1 MNQQPNPSGAP
12 YRNPYLPPGQAVPP
26 PAQPQAATAQPMD
39 QYSSAGT
46 YNTPGV
52 PPSAHQQTRL
62 PHHAAI
68 GSAPSTH
75 GAGQY
80 SMPSSNPYVY
90 TGQQQPAATQQHS
103 RPRAGTDIVPPAI
116 ARIANMGTDSSG
128 IGRHLTPVINRD
140 DAMKEWER
148 RQTGK
153 HSHNPYQ
160 PLEYLQQQA
169 ELLPTWNT
177 ASRGY
182 IPASS
187 GLYHPQSGQSGTS
200 LESGTRLGLRDVMS
214 SVRSAANAGVDA
226 YNTTPTTR
234 YPPPSTYQQQTQQ
247 PQQPTSAGYES
258 FEQRAPSA
266 DMASMYVALQPLQAP
281 IPQSQNRQAPRPPI
295 GAPPAP
301 SPSGSQFYG
310 AGAVPAGLATGPVQQ
325 QQQRGIYGVP
335 TGASPIIAPGQST
348 LNGDGR
354 GMNGMD
360 VWQR

>member
-1 MNQQPNPSGAP
+1 MQ
-12 YRNPYLPPGQAVPP
+12 P
-26 PAQPQAATAQPMD
+26 PAQSQAAAAQPME
-39 QYSSAGT
+39 QYPSSGT
-46 YNTPGV
+46 YNTAGV
-52 PPSAHQQTRL
+52 PTVALQQTRL
-62 PHHAAI
+62 PHQAAV
-68 GSAPSTH
+68 GSVPS
-75 GAGQY
+75 GAGVGQY
-80 SMPSSNPYVY
+80 SMPSSNPYAY
-90 TGQQQPAATQQHS
+90 TGQQQPSAAQQHS

-148 RQTGK
+148 RQSGK

-187 GLYHPQSGQSGTS
+187 GPYQSGQSGAS

-214 SVRSAANAGVDA
+214 SVRSAANAGTDA
-226 YNTTPTTR
+226 YNTTPTSR

-247 PQQPTSAGYES
+247 TTSTGYET

-266 DMASMYVALQPLQAP
+266 DMASMYVPLQPSQVP
-281 IPQSQNRQAPRPPI
+281 VPQGQSRQQPRPPI

-301 SPSGSQFYG
+301 SPGVQFYG

-325 QQQRGIYGVP
+325 QQQQQQQHQRGIYGVP
-335 TGASPIIAPGQST
+335 TGASPIIAPGQSP

>member
-1 MNQQPNPSGAP
+1 
-12 YRNPYLPPGQAVPP
+12 
-26 PAQPQAATAQPMD
+26 MD
-39 QYSSAGT
+39 QYSSTGT
-46 YNTPGV
+46 YSSPGV
-52 PPSAHQQTRL
+52 PPSTHQQARL
-62 PHHAAI
+62 PHHAPM
-68 GSAPSTH
+68 GSVPSSH
-75 GAGQY
+75 GTGQY
-80 SMPSSNPYVY
+80 SMPSSNPYAY
-90 TGQQQPAATQQHS
+90 TGQQQPSTQQHS

-187 GLYHPQSGQSGTS
+187 GLYHAQSGQSGAS

-247 PQQPTSAGYES
+247 PTSAGYES
-258 FEQRAPSA
+258 YEQRAPSA
-266 DMASMYVALQPLQAP
+266 DMASMYVPLQPSQA
-281 IPQSQNRQAPRPPI
+281 QSQIRQQPRPPVV
-295 GAPPAP
+295 APSAP
-301 SPSGSQFYG
+301 SPAGNQFYG

-335 TGASPIIAPGQST
+335 TGASPIITPGQST

>member
-1 MNQQPNPSGAP
+1 M
-12 YRNPYLPPGQAVPP
+12 PP

-52 PPSAHQQTRL
+52 PTSAHQQTRL
-62 PHHAAI
+62 PHHAAM
-68 GSAPSTH
+68 GSAPSSH

-80 SMPSSNPYVY
+80 PMPSSNPYAF
-90 TGQQQPAATQQHS
+90 TGQQQPPAPQQHS

-247 PQQPTSAGYES
+247 PTPTGYES

-266 DMASMYVALQPLQAP
+266 DMASMYVALQPSQAP
-281 IPQSQNRQAPRPPI
+281 IPQTQNRQPPRPPI
-295 GAPPAP
+295 VAPPAP

-310 AGAVPAGLATGPVQQ
+310 ASAVPAGLATGPVQQ

>member
-1 MNQQPNPSGAP
+1 VNQQPNPTGAP

-26 PAQPQAATAQPMD
+26 AAQSQTAPTQPIE
-39 QYSSAGT
+39 YSSTGT
-46 YNTPGV
+46 FNAPGA
-52 PPSAHQQTRL
+52 PPPAHQQTRL
-62 PHHAAI
+62 PHAAM
-68 GSAPSTH
+68 GSAPSSH

-80 SMPSSNPYVY
+80 SMPSSNPYGY
-90 TGQQQPAATQQHS
+90 SGQQQPPPTQQHS

-182 IPASS
+182 IPPTS
-187 GLYHPQSGQSGTS
+187 GSYHTQSGQSGAG

-214 SVRSAANAGVDA
+214 SVRSAATAGADA

-234 YPPPSTYQQQTQQ
+234 YPPPSTYQQQ
-247 PQQPTSAGYES
+247 PQQPTSTGYETY
-258 FEQRAPSA
+258 EQRAPSA
-266 DMASMYVALQPLQAP
+266 DMASMYVPLQPLQAP
-281 IPQSQNRQAPRPPI
+281 VPQSQTRQPPRPPI
-295 GAPPAP
+295 GGAPPAP
-301 SPSGSQFYG
+301 SPSGNQFYG
-310 AGAVPAGLATGPVQQ
+310 ASAVPAGLATAPVQQ
-325 QQQRGIYGVP
+325 QQQRNLYGVP
-335 TGASPIIAPGQST
+335 TGASPIIGPGQGA